1 MAMAAPAG
9 SSADLTASAGWAV
22 QLGKLITQLHLPVLC
37 GHGFFPFS
45 ILYLLLMRTP
55 SDAITHFLNYKNV
68 SAILF
73 PLVPFYFGMIISCCS
88 SLLEN
93 PVFPCLFLL
102 TANIFINSSFSQHY
116 SVNLFERAISFLL
129 RYVCMLSCFSHVPV
143 FVIL

>member
-22 QLGKLITQLHLPVLC
+22 QLGKLITQLHLPLLC

-68 SAILF
+68 IAVLF
-73 PLVPFYFGMIISCCS
+73 PLVPVFISS
-88 SLLEN
+88 
-93 PVFPCLFLL
+93 PPFFHH
-102 TANIFINSSFSQHY
+102 FI
-116 SVNLFERAISFLL
+116 
-129 RYVCMLSCFSHVPV
+129 
-143 FVIL
+143 